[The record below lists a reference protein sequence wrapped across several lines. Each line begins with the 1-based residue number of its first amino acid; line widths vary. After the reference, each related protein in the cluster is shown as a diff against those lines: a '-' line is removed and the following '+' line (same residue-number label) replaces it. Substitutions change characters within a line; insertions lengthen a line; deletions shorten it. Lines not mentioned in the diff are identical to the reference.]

1 MPYRARA
8 GRGSWLLPKGGT
20 CTFEYRLL
28 NVESSVSIPKVLVSG
43 STPQDQ
49 NPWDAKVI

>member
-1 MPYRARA
+1 MPYRATT

-20 CTFEYRLL
+20 CTFEYSLL
-28 NVESSVSIPKVLVSG
+28 NVQSSVSIPKVLVSG

-49 NPWDAKVI
+49 NPWDAEVI